1 MIKALLVLVVYLVLQ
16 MINVIFAIMN
26 DDTRDARFL
35 LMSAVYFVISFMCL
49 FCLLDIY

>member
-16 MINVIFAIMN
+16 IINVIFAIMN

-35 LMSAVYFVISFMCL
+35 VMSAVYFMVSLVCL
-49 FCLLDIY
+49 YVLLEVY